1 MFGSCDVGAVQT
13 FLVCHRLLFWS
24 SICLFCWSW
33 RQEARAQGACFMHVY
48 THWEKEGEQT
58 LPSFSVSLAHTHT
71 GRSPASCIHPHTRTH
86 TNTQTHTHI
95 HTQTYVHTHSHTQV
109 SCEKLD
115 VFCIHFVSTHV
126 EVCGINVC
134 MGMNVRAMRVWICA
148 CVNAHVQTNPL
159 FYREVGWVVLVC
171 AFVSVTVALVC
182 MTYCLKTYTRHT
194 VSIMETPKTVTPK
207 YGPPARMNHVK
218 YLRAGPAEMP
228 FQNWYTANTNHFDW
242 QILSIANQ
250 KNNWV
255 E

>member
-24 SICLFCWSW
+24 SICLFCWAW

-48 THWEKEGEQT
+48 PHWEKEGEQT

-71 GRSPASCIHPHTRTH
+71 GRSPASCIHPQTRTH

-126 EVCGINVC
+126 EVCGYKCVHGDECEGNAC
-134 MGMNVRAMRVWICA
+134 LNMRLCKCARTDQPTVLQRSGLSGA
-148 CVNAHVQTNPL
+148 CVCFCVSYSGSGMHDVLPKNIHSAHR
-159 FYREVGWVVLVC
+159 FD
-171 AFVSVTVALVC
+171 
-182 MTYCLKTYTRHT
+182 
-194 VSIMETPKTVTPK
+194 
-207 YGPPARMNHVK
+207 YGN
-218 YLRAGPAEMP
+218 
-228 FQNWYTANTNHFDW
+228 
-242 QILSIANQ
+242 S
-250 KNNWV
+250 
-255 E
+255 